1 MNGIGKPARAG
12 WRRGRVA
19 GRRALTASCA
29 AALGLLAMAP
39 AAAYDFWKVGAG
51 RADFQA
57 AGRYDLAGIP
67 WAAQAGNPLVYD
79 FGDMGLGTGFL
90 SGVGLDVAT
99 INAAATGA
107 GDAWETWAN
116 ISFGDASGM
125 VDSAPVRLLFD
136 GTAGKAG
143 AETRGVAAG
152 VTERTFAEIVFYSVP
167 AVGGAWTAE
176 NFQWTLMHEL
186 GHVIGLDDLYL
197 PHNEEFVD
205 HPVAG
210 TDRPDLREPACQDN
224 VMDRY
229 NSASGPG
236 NCTAAV
242 SDYSKAPTTL
252 IDNDEIAGAA
262 WLWGSPFNQIVTGSL
277 GTQWLPGVLSREVL
291 PHHGDEA
298 GNDGWWTYRGS
309 ISTPGDEP
317 CIGIEFP
324 GFEDWAM
331 TTFPQVPIRFDGDL
345 FGNGVQQVCLEASG
359 WVGNFELKMKS
370 KYTTEDHVSAILKFN
385 FGDQRLDLFNQTPDQ
400 SGLTF
405 AALDD
410 THASWAMLFGPR
422 AVPEAGTL
430 ALLAAALAGGLV
442 WVPSRRRPVRQCMA
456 DT

>member
-1 MNGIGKPARAG
+1 MNRMARCGALS
-12 WRRGRVA
+12 A
-19 GRRALTASCA
+19 GRRAWVVSCV
-29 AALGLLAMAP
+29 AALASLAAAP

-79 FGDMGLGTGFL
+79 FGNMAIGTGFL

-99 INAAATGA
+99 LNTAATSA
-107 GDAWETWAN
+107 GDAWESWAN
-116 ISFGDASGM
+116 ISFGDASG
-125 VDSAPVRLLFD
+125 VLNDSKVRLLYD
-136 GTAGKAG
+136 STVGKVG

-152 VTERTFAEIVFYSVP
+152 VSERTFAEIVFYGAP
-167 AVGGAWTAE
+167 ATGVAWTAE

-186 GHVIGLDDLYL
+186 GHVMGLDDLYFTY
-197 PHNEEFVD
+197 PEEFVD

-210 TDRPDLREPACQDN
+210 TNLPDLREAACQDN

-229 NSASGPG
+229 NSASSG
-236 NCTAAV
+236 NCATSV
-242 SDYSKAPTTL
+242 SDYGQAPTTI
-252 IDNDEIAGAA
+252 IDNDEIAAAA
-262 WLWGSPFNQIVTGSL
+262 WLWGSPFNQIVTGRL
-277 GTQWLPGVLSREVL
+277 GAQWLPAVDARAVL
-291 PHHGDEA
+291 PHHGDQA
-298 GNDGWWTYRGS
+298 GSEGWWTYRGS

-359 WVGNFELKMKS
+359 WVGNFELRMKS
-370 KYTTEDHVSAILKFN
+370 KYTTEDHVNAILKFN
-385 FGDQRLDLFNQTPDQ
+385 FGDQRLDLFNLEPDQ

-430 ALLAAALAGGLV
+430 ALIAAALAGGLAR
-442 WVPSRRRPVRQCMA
+442 VPSRRRLVRHGMA
-456 DT
+456 ET